1 MHNCPDLK
9 HLLSSLEKLM
19 LPICPLCVI
28 TKFVRDA
35 VHIGVW
41 TSLAFLIWNRDI
53 LRNHPDSFLS
63 SSCTGSITGKW
74 SFGMISNVTV
84 CTWIPLDS
92 SSSLSESKLPM
103 KSDFN
108 SYSPL
113 THQRNWMFFKATA
126 ITGHGRSM
134 APSAVLRF
142 SIFPPRASALVL
154 ITGVQMSVWWFYPL
168 FSLSYSSLSL
178 FLAPFFYQ
186 SRSQIY

>member
-9 HLLSSLEKLM
+9 HLLSSLEMLM

-74 SFGMISNVTV
+74 SFGMISDVTV
-84 CTWIPLDS
+84 CTWRPLDS
-92 SSSLSESKLPM
+92 SFL
-103 KSDFN
+103 
-108 SYSPL
+108 
-113 THQRNWMFFKATA
+113 HC
-126 ITGHGRSM
+126 
-134 APSAVLRF
+134 
-142 SIFPPRASALVL
+142 
-154 ITGVQMSVWWFYPL
+154 
-168 FSLSYSSLSL
+168 LSL
-178 FLAPFFYQ
+178 NYPWKVILIHTPLLHTKETECSLRRLQLPVTAGQWHPLRCCASPFFH
-186 SRSQIY
+186 RGLRH